1 MALSSEIFSTVLCAK
16 TTPFRTSPSLSL
28 FLRHPDNLRMVRA
41 VTVTS
46 ETAASEAATIKT
58 REPRGIRKPRPV
70 SPEMKDVVGES
81 VIPRTQALKRIWAHI
96 KEHDL
101 QLINTISYDLGSLSY
116 VSLFPPCFNDK
127 LEGLHRIDPQNKKVI
142 ICDEKLKKIFE
153 GKDRVG
159 FLEIAKLIGPHFL

>member
-46 ETAASEAATIKT
+46 ETAASEPATIKT

-116 VSLFPPCFNDK
+116 VSLFPPLN
-127 LEGLHRIDPQNKKVI
+127 LVPQDPQNKKVI

-159 FLEIAKLIGPHFL
+159 FLKIAKLIGPHFL

>member
-1 MALSSEIFSTVLCAK
+1 MALSSGIFSTVLCAK
-16 TTPFRTSPSLSL
+16 TIPFRTSPSLSL
-28 FLRHPDNLRMVRA
+28 FPRHPDNLRMVRA

-46 ETAASEAATIKT
+46 ETAASEPATIKT
-58 REPRGIRKPRPV
+58 REPRGIKKPRPV

-81 VIPRTQALKRIWAHI
+81 VLHQGTRPSMNLV
-96 KEHDL
+96 L
-101 QLINTISYDLGSLSY
+101 Q
-116 VSLFPPCFNDK
+116 
-127 LEGLHRIDPQNKKVI
+127 DPQNKKVI